1 MPKWETVKCGNTL
14 RGMQGFFF
22 FDTEEN
28 TANQYAGMNDAGGGR
43 KEMILRKATLAGV
56 GSLGGFER

>member
-1 MPKWETVKCGNTL
+1 
-14 RGMQGFFF
+14 MQGFFF